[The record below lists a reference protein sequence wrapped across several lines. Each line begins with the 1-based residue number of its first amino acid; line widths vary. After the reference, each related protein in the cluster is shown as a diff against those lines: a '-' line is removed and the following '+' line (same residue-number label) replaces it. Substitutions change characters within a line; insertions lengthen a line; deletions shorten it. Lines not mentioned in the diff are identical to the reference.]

1 MMKTECG
8 HAAGKCVA
16 RKLTVALSVMAL
28 LASASVQ
35 GAQPGK
41 GADDFPARAVRW
53 VVPFAPGASNDVI
66 ARVVAQKPTEIWG
79 QQVLIDNRGGA
90 GGMLGADIVAKAQP
104 NGYTML
110 MANPGANAINFA
122 LRTKTPYRAEDFAA
136 VSLLGWSP
144 ILLVTSAGFPA
155 NGVKDIINMAKAR
168 PGQLSAGSSG
178 TGGSSHL
185 ALEFF
190 KMLAGVDI
198 LHVPYKGASPAI
210 VDMMAGQS
218 QLIFTTSATAAP
230 LVSAGK
236 LKVLA
241 TAGDK
246 RLSLYPSVPTTTE
259 QGLPGYDVLI
269 WFGVSVPAATP
280 RSAVLKLNSG
290 FQTALES
297 SEIKERFA
305 FLGLQPQGGSPERFA
320 KFLVEEVDR
329 WSKVVKAANVR
340 SE

>member
-1 MMKTECG
+1 MLSKSSVRLLLVCVFGVAM
-8 HAAGKCVA
+8 AA
-16 RKLTVALSVMAL
+16 
-28 LASASVQ
+28 
-35 GAQPGK
+35 AQA
-41 GADDFPARAVRW
+41 ADVFPSRAVRW

-66 ARVVAQKPTEIWG
+66 ARVMAQKLTEVWG

-90 GGMLGADIVAKAQP
+90 GGMLGADIVAEGSP

-122 LRTKTPYRAEDFAA
+122 LRNKTPYRAEDFSA

-155 NGVKDIINMAKAR
+155 NGVKDIITMAKAR

-198 LHVPYKGASPAI
+198 LHIPYKGASPAI

-246 RLSLYPSVPTTTE
+246 RLGLYPSVPTTTE

-280 RSAVLKLNSG
+280 RNAVLKLNSG
-290 FQTALES
+290 FQKALES
-297 SEIKERFA
+297 PEIKERFA
-305 FLGLQPQGGSPERFA
+305 LLGLEPQGGSPERFA

>member
-1 MMKTECG
+1 
-8 HAAGKCVA
+8 
-16 RKLTVALSVMAL
+16 
-28 LASASVQ
+28 
-35 GAQPGK
+35 
-41 GADDFPARAVRW
+41 
-53 VVPFAPGASNDVI
+53 
-66 ARVVAQKPTEIWG
+66 
-79 QQVLIDNRGGA
+79 
-90 GGMLGADIVAKAQP
+90 
-104 NGYTML
+104 
-110 MANPGANAINFA
+110 
-122 LRTKTPYRAEDFAA
+122 
-136 VSLLGWSP
+136 
-144 ILLVTSAGFPA
+144 
-155 NGVKDIINMAKAR
+155 MAKAR

-198 LHVPYKGASPAI
+198 LHIPYKGASPAI

-246 RLSLYPSVPTTTE
+246 RLSLYPAVPTTSE

-280 RSAVLKLNSG
+280 RNVVLKLNDG
-290 FQTALES
+290 FQKALDS

-305 FLGLQPQGGSPERFA
+305 LLGLQPQGGSPERFA
-320 KFLVEEVDR
+320 KFLVEEVER